1 MAESNKVQQLL
12 RLHTRL
18 LDGDR
23 IASEEVVR
31 LLLISLSNELARK
44 FPNTDKHLVFD
55 GVTDALLEYCT
66 GPKKFDPSRGVPLD
80 RFLALAAWRNVA
92 NSVRGEKR
100 RKLRELKALTA
111 VPDEELV
118 ELDVTAGNMLQ
129 DQEKDRQHQA
139 AQLLRMVGNPVDKK
153 ILKLRLAGERRTEE
167 FARIMNISYLPKDSQ
182 RREVKRAK
190 DRIDKFLQRSKKGVE

>member
-1 MAESNKVQQLL
+1 MAENNKAEHLL

-18 LDGDR
+18 MDGDR
-23 IASEEVVR
+23 IASEEVVC

-55 GVTDALLEYCT
+55 GVTDALVEYCT

-139 AQLLRMVGNPVDKK
+139 AQLLRMIGNPVDKK

-167 FARIMNISYLPKDSQ
+167 FARIMTISYLPKDSQ

>member
-1 MAESNKVQQLL
+1 
-12 RLHTRL
+12 
-18 LDGDR
+18 
-23 IASEEVVR
+23 
-31 LLLISLSNELARK
+31 
-44 FPNTDKHLVFD
+44 
-55 GVTDALLEYCT
+55 LLEYCT

-167 FARIMNISYLPKDSQ
+167 FARIMNISYLPKESQ

>member
-167 FARIMNISYLPKDSQ
+167 FARIMNISYLPKNSQ

-190 DRIDKFLQRSKKGVE
+190 DRIDKFLQRSKKGGE